1 MEWLAE
7 ALQRQQG
14 RRDEYLRKRQL
25 NEMAAAGEIALD
37 DPRMAGVNPGLDA
50 FLAQANP
57 VDPAQIMHQIQGLET
72 RQPAEIAQALMAQQ
86 ALAQRQSGAAQMPP
100 SPMSNQQFPPTPEA
114 LLQQVAQAQAPQAQ
128 TPVAQ
133 PQVAMPAVQQAP
145 QPMQSSESIIAELE
159 RAARPMPEALP
170 AEYDQTLARV
180 LGNEPINQPTQSSQI
195 GRSGTSGQSGKATPE
210 NTFLGVLSDPSIS
223 RFLLGMGS
231 ALSQGVPFG
240 AAVKAGIDER
250 DADAA
255 RRADAPYQQKKREID
270 LNRTVAETVKMI
282 AEAGQSE
289 QLGVKAG
296 ADAEKARAEAGKT
309 KVETP
314 LAGYNAQT
322 ERLKAQASQLSA
334 QAAYK
339 QSEAAIKNAFSNAG
353 GKDNVMT
360 DKERMTLTASTLE
373 AVNSNIILKNQL
385 EEQGIDAL
393 EFVTYSANTA
403 AKNSENLRY
412 LPLDPSKA
420 ANLQQEFQR
429 LRSLPDSPETQ
440 AEVKAF
446 EDRLTKYKLIYGKE
460 ALTPLFRSQQ

>member
-37 DPRMAGVNPGLDA
+37 DPRMAGINPGLDA

-57 VDPAQIMHQIQGLET
+57 VDPAQIMHQVQGLEQ
-72 RQPAEIAQALMAQQ
+72 RHPADIAQALMSQQ

-100 SPMSNQQFPPTPEA
+100 SPTGNQQFPPTPET
-114 LLQQVAQAQAPQAQ
+114 LLQEVAQAQTQVQQPAAA
-128 TPVAQ
+128 PVAQ
-133 PQVAMPAVQQAP
+133 QAS
-145 QPMQSSESIIAELE
+145 QPMQSSQSIIAELE

-170 AEYDQTLARV
+170 AEYVTTLAKV
-180 LGNEPINQPTQSSQI
+180 LGNEQINQPVQSSQI
-195 GRSGTSGQSGKATPE
+195 GQPGTPSQSGKATPE

-240 AAVKAGIDER
+240 AAVKAGVDER
-250 DADAA
+250 DRDAA
-255 RRADAPYQQKKREID
+255 NRADAPYRQKKREID
-270 LNRTVAETVKMI
+270 LNKTVADTVKTI
-282 AEAGQSE
+282 AEAGQAE
-289 QLGVKAG
+289 QLGYKAK
-296 ADAEKARAEAGKT
+296 ADAGKSRAEAGKIN
-309 KVETP
+309 VETP
-314 LAGYNAQT
+314 LTGYNAQT
-322 ERLKAQASQLSA
+322 DRIKAQAAQLSA

-360 DKERMTLTASTLE
+360 DKERMSLTASTLE
-373 AVNSNIILKNQL
+373 AVNENIILKNQL
-385 EEQGIDAL
+385 QEQGIDAL

-403 AKNSENLRY
+403 AKNPENLRY
-412 LPLDPSKA
+412 LPLDPSKGA
-420 ANLQQEFQR
+420 SLQQEFQR
-429 LRSLPDSPETQ
+429 LRALPDTPETQ

-446 EDRLTKYKLIYGKE
+446 EDRLTRYKLVYGKE